1 MKSVL
6 FFIHFILTLNILY
19 SQEYKLN
26 YIGSTTTE
34 NKIKSFETYKD
45 LIMEIEDS
53 LISLKKNGKY
63 KCHSKVFCYD

>member
-26 YIGSTTTE
+26 YIGDTKTE
-34 NKIKSFETYKD
+34 NKIKNFDGHKD
-45 LIMEIEDS
+45 LILSIEDS
-53 LISLKKNGKY
+53 LISLNL
-63 KCHSKVFCYD
+63 VNLTLEL

>member
-26 YIGSTTTE
+26 YIGSNTTE

-45 LIMEIEDS
+45 
-53 LISLKKNGKY
+53 
-63 KCHSKVFCYD
+63 

>member
-26 YIGSTTTE
+26 YIGDTKTE
-34 NKIKSFETYKD
+34 NKN
-45 LIMEIEDS
+45 
-53 LISLKKNGKY
+53 KN
-63 KCHSKVFCYD
+63 FDT